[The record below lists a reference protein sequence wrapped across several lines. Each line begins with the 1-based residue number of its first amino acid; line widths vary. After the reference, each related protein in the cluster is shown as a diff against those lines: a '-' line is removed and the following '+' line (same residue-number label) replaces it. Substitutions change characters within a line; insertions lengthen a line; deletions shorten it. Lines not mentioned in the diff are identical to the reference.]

1 MNLKKKTVYWFL
13 QSTLRGHVGSILVM
27 EFGIVVEEM
36 PSISMLPGELLKR
49 VLDLWVTVLDSFLPG
64 EPEP

>member
-1 MNLKKKTVYWFL
+1 M
-13 QSTLRGHVGSILVM
+13 GSVLVM
-27 EFGIVVEEM
+27 EIVVEER
-36 PSISMLPGELLKR
+36 PSISLLPGELLKR

>member
-1 MNLKKKTVYWFL
+1 M
-13 QSTLRGHVGSILVM
+13 GSILVM
-27 EFGIVVEEM
+27 EFGIVVEER
-36 PSISMLPGELLKR
+36 PSISMLPGQLLKR